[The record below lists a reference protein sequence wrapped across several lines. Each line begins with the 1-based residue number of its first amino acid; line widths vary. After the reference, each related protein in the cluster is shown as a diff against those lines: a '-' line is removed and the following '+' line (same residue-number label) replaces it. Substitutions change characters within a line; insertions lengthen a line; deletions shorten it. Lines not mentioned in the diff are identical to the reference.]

1 MAKSSTPSTSASAAD
16 LLLRRQLREAV
27 SPAADSASET
37 PSDNTSSA
45 EFDRTAAAHEVP
57 APADFL
63 DETGADAAA
72 QAAPG
77 VAGLVL
83 PTARV
88 AGNGAIRTG
97 QSLPVEAE
105 ALRLRVENDE
115 LRKLIEEMKVIFAQ
129 AAEQEAEN
137 ARIME
142 AMRAENAELSHQL
155 TERSSQIEL
164 LQGQIQE
171 LETHIQQSVPAPPPT
186 EDELSKMADELE
198 KERVQLARDRKDLET
213 EREQLREDEADM
225 MRQMREMEVQ
235 MAKERAEMARQRT
248 ELQRLHAEVQRE
260 LEQMQGTDRALTER
274 LQQLSR
280 RHQDLVNRAGAAPPS
295 SMASGPS
302 SIASGPKSM
311 AAPRTPPPPGK
322 KDSGLFGRFFGRK

>member
-27 SPAADSASET
+27 CPASAPASENHA
-37 PSDNTSSA
+37 DDTSSA
-45 EFDRTAAAHEVP
+45 EADPCGTASDGSLRA
-57 APADFL
+57 
-63 DETGADAAA
+63 ETPSESSDSGAD
-72 QAAPG
+72 G
-77 VAGLVL
+77 VAIGVDELIR
-83 PTARV
+83 PAARIPS
-88 AGNGAIRTG
+88 NGAVRSG
-97 QSLPVEAE
+97 QPLPVEAE
-105 ALRLRVENDE
+105 ALRLRVENEE

-142 AMRAENAELSHQL
+142 QLRAENAEFARQL
-155 TERSSQIEL
+155 TEKSAEIDL
-164 LQGQIQE
+164 LHGQIQE

-186 EDELSKMADELE
+186 EDELSKLADELE

-213 EREQLREDEADM
+213 EREQLREDEQDM

-280 RHQDLVNRAGAAPPS
+280 RHQELINRAGSAPPS
-295 SMASGPS
+295 SMASGP
-302 SIASGPKSM
+302 ASMAAGPKSV
-311 AAPRTPPPPGK
+311 AAPRTPAPPGK